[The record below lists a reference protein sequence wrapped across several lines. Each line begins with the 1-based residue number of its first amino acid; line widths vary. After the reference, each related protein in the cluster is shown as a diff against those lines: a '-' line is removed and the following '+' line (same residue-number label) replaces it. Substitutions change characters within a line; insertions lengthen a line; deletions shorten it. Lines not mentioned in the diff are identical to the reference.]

1 MSFVLCCRLNMYTK
15 HVTFHTCGKQEA
27 VGENITVG
35 KKPLL
40 LCGARCDHEDVS
52 HSHMWDGCV
61 KEVVW
66 L

>member
-1 MSFVLCCRLNMYTK
+1 MYTK

-52 HSHMWDGCV
+52 YSHMWDGCV